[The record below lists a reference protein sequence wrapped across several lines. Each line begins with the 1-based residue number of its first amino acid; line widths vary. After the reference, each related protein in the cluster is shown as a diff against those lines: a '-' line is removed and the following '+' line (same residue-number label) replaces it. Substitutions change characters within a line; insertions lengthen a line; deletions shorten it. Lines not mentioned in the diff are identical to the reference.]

1 MTNHDPKPP
10 GSPPARDP
18 DPNPV
23 RDPDPGSVR
32 DPVRDPI
39 RDPVEPLRAP
49 PVEPVRARASSAIYL
64 VGGVTLAL
72 LLVAGLL
79 FFNPAEGPG
88 ERTDQA
94 SQPERIT
101 ITPTTPAPAAPP
113 TAPTQRAPAQRP

>member
-23 RDPDPGSVR
+23 RDPDPDSVR

-49 PVEPVRARASSAIYL
+49 LVAPVRAGNDGGRGPYL
-64 VGGVTLAL
+64 VGGAVIAL
-72 LLVAGLL
+72 VIAAGMFFYTPGVA
-79 FFNPAEGPG
+79 PS
-88 ERTDQA
+88 ERTEQA
-94 SQPERIT
+94 SQPDRIT
-101 ITPTTPAPAAPP
+101 LTPTVPV
-113 TAPTQRAPAQRP
+113 RP